1 MTRTLRAES
10 DSDSDSDSALFCLK
24 LSGTSVSWP
33 SYAAAGKRLTEL
45 VGPGAASAS
54 VAHAAGFR
62 QPARAGRRFYFM
74 VIFRGLVLLNC
85 FIPFLL
91 ASCESSSGPS
101 SKSFFYLI
109 PNQRHERMW
118 RFPAVKV
125 GSLRL
130 RGGSENSSLST
141 QQAMELYRKELLRI
155 IEMQSALI
163 RNQDTELRNQKTKIR
178 NQETEIRMRS
188 GQFT

>member
-1 MTRTLRAES
+1 M
-10 DSDSDSDSALFCLK
+10 
-24 LSGTSVSWP
+24 
-33 SYAAAGKRLTEL
+33 
-45 VGPGAASAS
+45 
-54 VAHAAGFR
+54 
-62 QPARAGRRFYFM
+62 
-74 VIFRGLVLLNC
+74 
-85 FIPFLL
+85 
-91 ASCESSSGPS
+91 
-101 SKSFFYLI
+101 
-109 PNQRHERMW
+109 
-118 RFPAVKV
+118 KV

>member
-1 MTRTLRAES
+1 MTT
-10 DSDSDSDSALFCLK
+10 LFCLK

-33 SYAAAGKRLTEL
+33 SYAAAGKRPL
-45 VGPGAASAS
+45 S
-54 VAHAAGFR
+54 
-62 QPARAGRRFYFM
+62 FM

-91 ASCESSSGPS
+91 ASCEPSCEPSSGPS